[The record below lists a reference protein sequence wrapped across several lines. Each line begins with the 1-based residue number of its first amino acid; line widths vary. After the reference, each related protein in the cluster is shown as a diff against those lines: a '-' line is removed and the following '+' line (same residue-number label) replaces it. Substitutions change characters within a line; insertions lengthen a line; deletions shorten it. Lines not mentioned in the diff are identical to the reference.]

1 MKKSIHSEVV
11 FLTEFKKII
20 HIKEKSLFNEK
31 KLNYIIC
38 LSEENEKVKGVFI
51 MKNRLAR
58 KVIASVLALT
68 LAGSALAGCGQKS
81 AETPAEPANAEEE
94 AAQPEEETPAE
105 EEPAAAEPEA
115 PAEETTIKVA
125 TWDAS
130 TSAIVNPLI
139 EAFETA
145 NPNIKVDLIDIA
157 SADYTQ
163 KLTVMLNGGNE
174 LDVVWIK
181 DADTTPSIAARGQ
194 LEDLTPYI
202 ERDGIDLS
210 AYNGVAETLNMGGK
224 QVALPVST
232 SFYILFY
239 NKDIFD
245 EANVPYPTNDMT
257 WAEFEELASK
267 VTIGEGNDKKYGA
280 LIHTWQACVQNWG
293 VQDGK
298 HTILDTDYGFFKPYY
313 EMVLRMQDAG
323 TVMDFSTLKTGN
335 IHYSSPFQQGQVAM
349 MPMGAWF
356 MATMISKVKEGES
369 TVNWGIATLPH
380 AEDLEAGWTVGSTTP
395 MGVNANSQNKDA
407 AWEFVKFA
415 CGEEGAKVYASKGEF
430 PALKDDNVIT
440 SIAGIEGMPE
450 GAAEALVTKNIALDR
465 PLDEKSAEVNQML
478 GEEHSLIMIGELSV
492 DDGLAEMAER
502 SKEIQGK

>member
-1 MKKSIHSEVV
+1 
-11 FLTEFKKII
+11 
-20 HIKEKSLFNEK
+20 
-31 KLNYIIC
+31 
-38 LSEENEKVKGVFI
+38 
-51 MKNRLAR
+51 MKNKLIR
-58 KVIASVLALT
+58 KITASAMALALV
-68 LAGSALAGCGQKS
+68 GSMLAGCGQKA
-81 AETPAEPANAEEE
+81 AETPSTSDGAESE
-94 AAQPEEETPAE
+94 AQTE
-105 EEPAAAEPEA
+105 AEPEA
-115 PAEETTIKVA
+115 EPETEPEAAPETAEEVTLKIA

-130 TSAIVNPLI
+130 TSATLAPLV
-139 EAFETA
+139 EAFEDA
-145 NPNIKVDLIDIA
+145 CPNIKVDIIDIA

-181 DADTTPSIAARGQ
+181 DGDTTPSIAARGQ

-202 ERDGIDLS
+202 ERDGVDLS
-210 AYNGVAETLNMGGK
+210 AYDGVAEMLNFDGK
-224 QVALPVST
+224 QVALPIST

-245 EANVPYPTNDMT
+245 EAGVPYPTNDMT
-257 WAEFEELASK
+257 WTEFEELAAK

-293 VQDGK
+293 VQDGV
-298 HTILDTDYGFFKPYY
+298 HTILDTDYSFFKPYY

-356 MATMISKVKEGES
+356 MATMVNKVKEGES
-369 TVNWGIATLPH
+369 SVNWGIATLPH
-380 AEDLEAGWTVGSTTP
+380 ADDLEAGYTVGATTP
-395 MGVNANSQNKDA
+395 MGINANSERKDA

-415 CGEEGAKVYASKGEF
+415 CGENGAKIYAENGDI
-430 PALKDDNVIT
+430 PALKDGDVISVIT
-440 SIAGIEGMPE
+440 SIDGMPE
-450 GAAEALVTKNIALDR
+450 GAADALVTKNIALDR

-478 GEEHSLIMIGELSV
+478 GEEHSLIMIGELSI

>member
-1 MKKSIHSEVV
+1 
-11 FLTEFKKII
+11 
-20 HIKEKSLFNEK
+20 
-31 KLNYIIC
+31 
-38 LSEENEKVKGVFI
+38 
-51 MKNRLAR
+51 MKNKLIR
-58 KVIASVLALT
+58 KLIASTMALT
-68 LAGSALAGCGQKS
+68 LIGSMLAGCGQKP
-81 AETPAEPANAEEE
+81 AETAPEAEAQTESEPEASEPETEAE
-94 AAQPEEETPAE
+94 
-105 EEPAAAEPEA
+105 AEPEA
-115 PAEETTIKVA
+115 APETAEEVTLKIA

-130 TSAIVNPLI
+130 SSATVTPLI
-139 EAFETA
+139 EAFEAA

-181 DADTTPSIAARGQ
+181 DGDTTPSIAARGQ

-210 AYNGVAETLNMGGK
+210 VYNSVAEMLNMDGK
-224 QVALPVST
+224 QVALPIST
-232 SFYILFY
+232 GFYILYY

-257 WAEFEELASK
+257 WEDFEELAAK

-293 VQDGK
+293 VQDGV
-298 HTILDTDYGFFKPYY
+298 HTILDTDYSFFKPYY

-323 TVMDFSTLKTGN
+323 TIMDFSTLKTGN

-349 MPMGAWF
+349 MPMGTWF
-356 MATMISKVKEGES
+356 MATMISKIKAGES
-369 TVNWGIATLPH
+369 SVNWGIATLPH
-380 AEDLEAGWTVGSTTP
+380 ADSLEAGYTVGSTTP
-395 MGVNANSQNKDA
+395 MGINANSQNKDA

-415 CGEEGAKVYASKGEF
+415 CGENGAKIYAENGDI
-430 PALKDDNVIT
+430 PAMKDDSII
-440 SIAGIEGMPE
+440 SAIAGIDGMPE
-450 GAAEALVTKNIALDR
+450 GAAEALVTKNISLDR